1 VSRFLVD
8 NLASVLPV
16 RNLSA
21 FELRKI
27 GIFFEM
33 LVASGET
40 YGNNDCFNA

>member
-1 VSRFLVD
+1 LVGS
-8 NLASVLPV
+8 LASVLQV

-27 GIFFEM
+27 GQKFEM

-40 YGNNDCFNA
+40 NGNNDCFNA